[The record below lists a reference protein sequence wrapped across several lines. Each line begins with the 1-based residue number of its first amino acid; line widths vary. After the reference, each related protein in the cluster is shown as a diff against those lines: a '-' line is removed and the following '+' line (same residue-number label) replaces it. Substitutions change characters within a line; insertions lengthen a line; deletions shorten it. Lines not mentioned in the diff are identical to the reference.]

1 MVQFLA
7 EFFLKE
13 TVVSFID
20 FAAVKA
26 ANPIADVAQRL
37 GLELK
42 KAGHT
47 LRGPC
52 PSGDGGE
59 RGLVITPAKGVWYSF
74 PLQKG
79 GDVLALVQL
88 INDCSTKEAA
98 QFLSGTVPLEK
109 AKSSSPDEGSEARGG
124 FAPLTYL
131 EADHPA
137 VEAVGF
143 DPEDAEALGIGYAPR
158 GTMRG
163 TVAIPIRTADGTLAG
178 YLGITEAKLPPK
190 WEI

>member
-1 MVQFLA
+1 M
-7 EFFLKE
+7 
-13 TVVSFID
+13 SGFID
-20 FAAVKA
+20 FEAVKT
-26 ANPIADVAQRL
+26 ANPIADVAKRL
-37 GLELK
+37 GLQLK
-42 KAGHT
+42 KAGNA

-59 RGLVITPAKGVWYSF
+59 RGFVITPSKGVWYSF

-88 INDCSTKEAA
+88 INDCSTREAA

-109 AKSSSPDEGSEARGG
+109 AQRPSSEEGSEARGG

-131 EADHPA
+131 EHDHM
-137 VEAVGF
+137 AVGALGLEL
-143 DPEDAEALGIGYAPR
+143 EDAEALGIGYAPR

-163 TVAIPIRTADGTLAG
+163 TVAVPIRTEDGTLAG
-178 YLGITEAKLPPK
+178 YIGITEAKLPPK
-190 WEI
+190 WAI